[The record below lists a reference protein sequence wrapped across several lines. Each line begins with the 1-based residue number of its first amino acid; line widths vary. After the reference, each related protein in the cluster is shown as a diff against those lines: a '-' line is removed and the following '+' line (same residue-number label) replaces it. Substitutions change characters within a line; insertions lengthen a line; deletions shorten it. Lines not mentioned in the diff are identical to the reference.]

1 MEWIEPLAGWLF
13 VLTLAFNLRAVWKL
27 AVDWRGMLTTVAFVR
42 TAYACRDAL
51 PTEEAIQ
58 ENPLAPL
65 FLTLLAAYEEP
76 GIATTLRTLLDT
88 RYPHDK
94 MRVVV
99 VTKAAEDEAP
109 HPAMPEST
117 GALCR
122 RFLADLPAYDAKRLT
137 HLVMTGPGR
146 KAEQLNWALRPEV
159 LQTVLDVHALDPS
172 RVFVGV
178 GLALLVAVA
187 VFGDRGVLQLWR
199 LRTELET
206 LHHDVATLEAENARL
221 SHAIADLRDNPA
233 VIERIAREELGL
245 VRPGERVLRFPR
257 RPRPGEPAGT
267 VAPNFPRSP

>member
-1 MEWIEPLAGWLF
+1 MAGDG
-13 VLTLAFNLRAVWKL
+13 LRA
-27 AVDWRGMLTTVAFVR
+27 D
-42 TAYACRDAL
+42 
-51 PTEEAIQ
+51 
-58 ENPLAPL
+58 
-65 FLTLLAAYEEP
+65 
-76 GIATTLRTLLDT
+76 
-88 RYPHDK
+88 
-94 MRVVV
+94 
-99 VTKAAEDEAP
+99 
-109 HPAMPEST
+109 
-117 GALCR
+117 
-122 RFLADLPAYDAKRLT
+122 
-137 HLVMTGPGR
+137 GPG
-146 KAEQLNWALRPEV
+146 AV
-159 LQTVLDVHALDPS
+159 LMPPFLS
-172 RVFVGV
+172 RWPGWFVGV